1 MATANGTGE
10 EAAYS
15 EFLQH
20 LSKAPPKVY
29 DEPNIDESDDILPD
43 NLQTTTNIFST
54 THNTTKP
61 PPPTDPYQN
70 TTPVSFFS
78 LFRHGTTTDLL
89 IISLGMLFQSC
100 VGASFAAMN
109 LVFGQLIDDLA
120 SPSGSVLDTT
130 SSMIKLMGVLAVVFA
145 ILAFVGM
152 SFIPYGAARIT
163 NRVREEYVKSVL
175 RQDMAFFDE
184 AKPGGIVASLSGY
197 TLDFEEGISI
207 KLGEGIQSSWCV

>member
-1 MATANGTGE
+1 
-10 EAAYS
+10 
-15 EFLQH
+15 
-20 LSKAPPKVY
+20 
-29 DEPNIDESDDILPD
+29 
-43 NLQTTTNIFST
+43 
-54 THNTTKP
+54 
-61 PPPTDPYQN
+61 
-70 TTPVSFFS
+70 
-78 LFRHGTTTDLL
+78 
-89 IISLGMLFQSC
+89 
-100 VGASFAAMN
+100 MN